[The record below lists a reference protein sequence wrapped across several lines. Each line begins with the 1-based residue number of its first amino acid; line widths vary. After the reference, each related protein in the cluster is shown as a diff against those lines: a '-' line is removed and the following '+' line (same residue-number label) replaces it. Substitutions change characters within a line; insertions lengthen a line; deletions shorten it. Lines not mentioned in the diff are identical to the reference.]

1 MNSKPYPDA
10 SQSEVDQVINR
21 ADKCF
26 LEFRKK
32 SSEERSD
39 FLNQIA
45 SQIQKTSQTL
55 LATAQLETNLGL
67 PRLEL
72 ELTRTINQ
80 LKEFAS
86 LAKHEAWKDYSSDTE
101 DISRDPIPKPAMIRE
116 IVPIGPDAVIGDC
129 NFPFAISVVGTDTAG
144 ALAVGCPVIV
154 KSHPS
159 HPQTL

>member
-86 LAKHEAWKDYSSDTE
+86 LAKHEA
-101 DISRDPIPKPAMIRE
+101 
-116 IVPIGPDAVIGDC
+116 
-129 NFPFAISVVGTDTAG
+129 
-144 ALAVGCPVIV
+144 
-154 KSHPS
+154 
-159 HPQTL
+159 